1 LNAPDLLA
9 EVAEGATY
17 VNGVRVTKKS
27 EEAAA

>member
-1 LNAPDLLA
+1 LA